1 MGKRWSRRCQEP
13 HWASWTTS
21 NSCTCAQGHQ
31 STFCIVVGRNHLE
44 DIVDGGKW
52 SCIELN
58 LVGSGRQG
66 VLTAWSGRAWTL
78 GASRGRRPA
87 FLGRSAIKL
96 NEALRLY
103 VLLVGGVPGLST
115 VL

>member
-1 MGKRWSRRCQEP
+1 M
-13 HWASWTTS
+13 
-21 NSCTCAQGHQ
+21 
-31 STFCIVVGRNHLE
+31 
-44 DIVDGGKW
+44 
-52 SCIELN
+52 ELN

-96 NEALRLY
+96 NETLGLNGLIA
-103 VLLVGGVPGLST
+103 GGVPGLST